1 MARVVGC
8 KHEERMEAFIYI
20 FLGAQIALK
29 WSLIFDSDR
38 QLLGIVSWI
47 AAMYNLTGW
56 RDVFGE
62 VLKHKS
68 GRE

>member
-8 KHEERMEAFIYI
+8 KHEERMKAFIH
-20 FLGAQIALK
+20 LSGSTNCPK
-29 WSLIFDSDR
+29 MSLIFDSDR